1 MLEFLK
7 STYIYICG
15 KLRTIYPHIT
25 LTQGILK
32 NTIYLNTCTDS
43 SQRMRHLIK
52 HFNGA
57 EPLLFCLIS
66 TQQLTKAN
74 TSSDLC
80 MSKSSMNQ
88 RGHINVIDCKAMV
101 LMLGRKLIINRN
113 QSRFTLLVRW
123 SKIEKITF

>member
-7 STYIYICG
+7 SKYICG

-32 NTIYLNTCTDS
+32 NTISITCTDS
-43 SQRMRHLIK
+43 SQRMRHFIED
-52 HFNGA
+52 FIGA
-57 EPLLFCLIS
+57 ELVLFCFS

-74 TSSDLC
+74 ISSGLC
-80 MSKSSMNQ
+80 MSKSSMTQ